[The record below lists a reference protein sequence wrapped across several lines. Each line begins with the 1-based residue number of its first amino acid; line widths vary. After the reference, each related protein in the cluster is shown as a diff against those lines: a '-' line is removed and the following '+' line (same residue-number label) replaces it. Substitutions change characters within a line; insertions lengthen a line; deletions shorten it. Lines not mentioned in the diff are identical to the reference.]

1 MSTVSFYICTEIYI
15 FIFQVISSG
24 FNLLEPPTFQNKP
37 LEICSKPLEISSTP
51 LESSPESNTEGE
63 DYKVTEPDDFDISEP
78 SKWKSSSGG
87 SLRMPSEESS
97 STDNAS
103 IIDLDSRNNH
113 RSAFRKYSY
122 DSENS
127 DFPSISSR
135 RNSSRASPLLDAPV
149 ALSTLKYKSLLNS
162 SNEWNNRRKS
172 YSFEDTSPLNE
183 TILHSNDTLAMESS
197 TDSGICKSTEIVND
211 TDKYFDQKERRHDDT
226 FQDWLSKNRSS
237 TSFFKN
243 SQFKSYREH
252 DVVLEDPQ
260 ESNITLQSPGKVS
273 ITVPITLEGDDD
285 YPYKRSS
292 ASDDGDRRVKR
303 VEFCKTELHF
313 AAESGKVNIIATD
326 EKPPPSNDFRKRRS
340 AFVPINAN
348 FEKPVTLFGET
359 TRDLSAVTTY
369 DFSTCTRSEISES
382 DENTAAT
389 KSILKNKIPKPKPY
403 LLGENMVFG
412 RSNDLREQKDDHSCY
427 ESAAS
432 TAVSLINRQ
441 LQSERRY
448 SNETTSSHSSETD
461 TGVIKNSAFRTTN
474 QGSFK

>member
-1 MSTVSFYICTEIYI
+1 MTV

-24 FNLLEPPTFQNKP
+24 FNLLEPSSFQTKP

-103 IIDLDSRNNH
+103 IIDLDSRNSH

-127 DFPSISSR
+127 DFPSIPSR

-149 ALSTLKYKSLLNS
+149 ALSTLKYKSLLNGS
-162 SNEWNNRRKS
+162 SEWNNRRKS
-172 YSFEDTSPLNE
+172 YSFEDTSPINE
-183 TILHSNDTLAMESS
+183 TILHSNDTIAMESS

-211 TDKYFDQKERRHDDT
+211 TDKYNDQKERRHDDT
-226 FQDWLSKNRSS
+226 FQDWLSKNRSA

-260 ESNITLQSPGKVS
+260 ENNITLQSPGKVS
-273 ITVPITLEGDDD
+273 ITVPITLEGDEN
-285 YPYKRSS
+285 YPYKKSS

-348 FEKPVTLFGET
+348 FDKPVTLFGET
-359 TRDLSAVTTY
+359 NKDLCPIATD
-369 DFSTCTRSEISES
+369 DFAISTRSEISES

-412 RSNDLREQKDDHSCY
+412 RSTDLLEKKDDTSY
-427 ESAAS
+427 ESAVP
-432 TAVSLINRQ
+432 TAVTLINRQ

-461 TGVIKNSAFRTTN
+461 AGVKNSAFRTTN
-474 QGSFK
+474 KGAHKILG